1 MFIEVFDKKKNWFP
15 KCFHLRYYL
24 NAAYFF
30 LLQKNV
36 LVEMWDFFGR
46 TLVWQ
51 TVSLIKVTWNLINKQ
66 YPELKLT
73 GTFPLNS
80 IFTSS
85 CLMAA
90 SLSWSISR
98 STSSSICRTCRVW
111 ENLKINSNV
120 WSQSTDIKAM
130 YCILIYSWNTTEG
143 ELWLAG
149 CEPYPGVIFR
159 SSLPVSSSKGDCK

>member
-1 MFIEVFDKKKNWFP
+1 ME
-15 KCFHLRYYL
+15 
-24 NAAYFF
+24 
-30 LLQKNV
+30 
-36 LVEMWDFFGR
+36 
-46 TLVWQ
+46 
-51 TVSLIKVTWNLINKQ
+51 
-66 YPELKLT
+66 LT

-120 WSQSTDIKAM
+120 WSQSTDKKAM

-143 ELWLAG
+143 ELAVNLTQGSYLGHPFLYHHQRETVNNEQTKISNISIKADKII
-149 CEPYPGVIFR
+149 VFI
-159 SSLPVSSSKGDCK
+159 VSHASSKILLQYQR